1 MNPAGNHHPVIL
13 QTSLKLV
20 VWATSEK
27 VYSQKKYQKGL
38 QPLLQIPKE
47 LAHLNITNLLGP
59 NELPSAVESKYVRSD
74 IIIWTIYLA
83 GLLDSGLQY
92 NTIISHGSAI
102 LAFCDSIGGIKVGD
116 HPRIP
121 SLMTPVFNKRPP
133 QPKCIFNWD
142 VETVLTSLRSHT
154 T

>member
-20 VWATSEK
+20 VWATSGK

-38 QPLLQIPKE
+38 QSLLQIPKE

-59 NELPSAVESKYVRSD
+59 NELASAVESKYVRSD

-83 GLLDSGLQY
+83 GLLDSGWHSVTQL
-92 NTIISHGSAI
+92 G
-102 LAFCDSIGGIKVGD
+102 V
-116 HPRIP
+116 
-121 SLMTPVFNKRPP
+121 
-133 QPKCIFNWD
+133 
-142 VETVLTSLRSHT
+142 
-154 T
+154 